1 MIFFVDD
8 FRIHPKIKT
17 TRMVNMGYH
26 DGPICLNKAKK
37 SEIKQWL
44 NSFDTVL
51 SDCDGVLWLGNHVLP
66 GSPDVI
72 NFFKSMGKQIYF
84 ITNNSEKIRSEFVQK
99 AQRLGYKVDA
109 TNILSS
115 AYMAAAYLKERNF
128 KKTAYVVGTSGIARE
143 LKMAGI
149 KSIGT
154 GPDILKTNIDDL
166 LHNEFTPSH
175 DIGAVVV
182 GYDEHFSMPK
192 LTKACAYLDDHDVE
206 FIATNADE
214 REPGH
219 YIIPGPG
226 PIIASIENCSGRQ
239 ATIVGKPS
247 PYICEY
253 ILNHA
258 NVTPERTLMIGD
270 RCNTDIL
277 FGKNCNFQTLMVES
291 GINNHCDLEEF
302 MASDDEEIQRLVPDF
317 YCKSLGSILPLLK

>member
-1 MIFFVDD
+1 MFLFFSVIS
-8 FRIHPKIKT
+8 RIKSSK
-17 TRMVNMGYH
+17 MVNMKYE
-26 DGPICLNKAKK
+26 DGPFCLNKAKK
-37 SEIKQWL
+37 SEIKQWI

-51 SDCDGVLWLGNHVLP
+51 SDCDGVLWLGDRVLP

-72 NFFKSMGKQIYF
+72 NFFKSIGKQIYF

-99 AQRLGYKVDA
+99 AQKLGYKVDVS
-109 TNILSS
+109 NILSS

-128 KKTAYVVGTSGIARE
+128 KKTAYVVGTTGISRE

-149 KSIGT
+149 NSTGT
-154 GPDILKTNIDDL
+154 GPDVLKSNIDDL
-166 LHNEFTPSH
+166 LHNEFLPSH

-226 PIIASIENCSGRQ
+226 PIIAR
-239 ATIVGKPS
+239 
-247 PYICEY
+247 
-253 ILNHA
+253 
-258 NVTPERTLMIGD
+258 
-270 RCNTDIL
+270 
-277 FGKNCNFQTLMVES
+277 
-291 GINNHCDLEEF
+291 
-302 MASDDEEIQRLVPDF
+302 F
-317 YCKSLGSILPLLK
+317 YFKL